1 MLSYTIQRFEK
12 IITINIDLID
22 NSFTNRWKDY
32 LVRTIKQLPNLSWCA
47 NYRPMINYGSIKPND
62 HFNKLIQSFELL
74 QEHYRIDYTHEISD
88 LYQLINNSKDL
99 TQFQLNCWH
108 RHFTTNA
115 VDFVTNQETNH
126 LIPHTD
132 TPNDV
137 IFATIHSIN
146 EHVHDL
152 EILTHNKIERRR
164 SAKDKSHYGIC
175 SANSKNLKDSTSL
188 WENSI
193 QESLGKDFTFDD
205 DYNHTVW
212 IGDDIEGKDHFK
224 CWYDEDDALNDDITG
239 NTFMTPNILLDP
251 NMIYA
256 TTMNNPEFKKFA
268 LDSNKPINR
277 YPIGDIL
284 DIEKVDWTI
293 FKRGNKLIS
302 IELDDV
308 KIAPYFNNL

>member
-12 IITINIDLID
+12 ISIVNIKLID

-32 LVRTIKQLPNLSWCA
+32 LFRTTKRLPNLEWCT

-74 QEHYRIDYTHEISD
+74 QEHYRINYTHEISN
-88 LYQLINNSKDL
+88 LYQLINNSTDL

-115 VDFVTNQETNH
+115 VKFVADQT
-126 LIPHTD
+126 
-132 TPNDV
+132 
-137 IFATIHSIN
+137 TIHLIN

-152 EILTHNKIERRR
+152 EILTHNKIERRE
-164 SAKDKSHYGIC
+164 STKDKSHYGIY

-188 WENSI
+188 WEDSI

-212 IGDDIEGKDHFK
+212 IGDDIQGKDHFK

-251 NMIYA
+251 DMIYA
-256 TTMNNPEFKKFA
+256 TTMDNPEFKKFV
-268 LDSNKPINR
+268 LYSNKPINR

-302 IELDDV
+302 IELDGV